1 MKVIRKEEL
10 EIEQT
15 GIKEGDELEIKMDD
29 GTVFWATAIAKQDGK
44 MLFVFNECVSKQ
56 AVNTEGGTEGGYL
69 ESDIR
74 RYLNEYFLEHLP
86 EELKTMLVPNNDGD
100 ELWLL
105 SLKEVCGCDEHWD
118 DCEGQLDYFKS
129 EKNRVAEYE
138 DETYPWWLRDVV
150 SGANFANVDDGGLAA
165 SGNASGA
172 YFGVR
177 PAFAIE
183 A

>member
-1 MKVIRKEEL
+1 MKVIRKEVL
-10 EIEQT
+10 EVERS
-15 GIKEGDELEIKMDD
+15 GIKIGDELEIRMDD
-29 GTVFWATAIAKQDGK
+29 GTAFWATAISKQDGK
-44 MLFVFNECVSKQ
+44 MLFIFNECVSRQ
-56 AVNTEGGTEGGYL
+56 PVNVKGGTDGGYL

-74 RYLNEYFLEHLP
+74 GWLNEYFCKHLP
-86 EELKTMLVPNNDGD
+86 EELQMMLTPNKDGD
-100 ELWLL
+100 DLWLL

-138 DETYPWWLRDVV
+138 GETYPWWLRDVV
-150 SGANFANVDDGGLAA
+150 SGAHFADVGNNGDA
-165 SGNASGA
+165 SYYTASNTNI
-172 YFGVR
+172 GVR